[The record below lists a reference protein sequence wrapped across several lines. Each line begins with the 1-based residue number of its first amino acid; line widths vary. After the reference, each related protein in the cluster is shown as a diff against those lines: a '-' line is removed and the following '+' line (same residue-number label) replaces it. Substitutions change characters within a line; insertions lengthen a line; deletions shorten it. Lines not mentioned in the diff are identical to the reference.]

1 MFCTP
6 TPRQNFPATPLR
18 IATHNGKDLD
28 ANAVLIDDVKLDCV
42 GPLPSQTKAF
52 LQCRIQELVVGNG
65 WSVEPLTSPPLCPFP
80 SLFFILLSAPLKS
93 CWLGRSPVAK
103 NTMHFDFWVKI
114 VSGCNNLPRIY
125 DDVTVKFRDGGIF
138 HAQKNCCM
146 PVGIHP
152 FHLLWIRR
160 CLLTI
165 AKSGYYKNAC
175 LYTPSRVLFFLS
187 TRIYLFWVL
196 AKMAPGTHVKTRNSL
211 WRTNTR
217 RRCAKGQLGQLSLAS
232 LWGRLIEYQLRLG

>member
-1 MFCTP
+1 MLHWQGRSWPGVCNPPRYDQTELRYFAKSIRKRLGYTDRFPRACCDFVLVSYVQIHSMFCTP

-80 SLFFILLSAPLKS
+80 SLFFILLSGPLKS

-103 NTMHFDFWVKI
+103 NTMHFDFSVKI
-114 VSGCNNLPRIY
+114 VSGCNNLPGIY

-146 PVGIHP
+146 PVGDSSLSSP
-152 FHLLWIRR
+152 LDPPMSSYNREVGLL
-160 CLLTI
+160 
-165 AKSGYYKNAC
+165 
-175 LYTPSRVLFFLS
+175 
-187 TRIYLFWVL
+187 
-196 AKMAPGTHVKTRNSL
+196 
-211 WRTNTR
+211 
-217 RRCAKGQLGQLSLAS
+217 
-232 LWGRLIEYQLRLG
+232 